1 MHTEIASSLA
11 STGTDQIQCTIYAS
25 ATELVDEA
33 HATVDDLRE
42 TSPITTFSRIFFG
55 AF

>member
-1 MHTEIASSLA
+1 VHTEIASSLA
-11 STGTDQIQCTIYAS
+11 STGTDQIQGTLYTS

-33 HATVDDLRE
+33 HATIDNLRE
-42 TSPITTFSRIFFG
+42 TSPITTFSSIFFG